1 MRINNKIYSAVDG
14 HIPFLTYH
22 PTMNLS
28 EICELSRWH
37 TNKQTHEGENITS
50 FADVITDKQWP

>member
-28 EICELSRWH
+28 EICELSR
-37 TNKQTHEGENITS
+37 
-50 FADVITDKQWP
+50 

>member
-14 HIPFLTYH
+14 HIVHIPFLTYH

-28 EICELSRWH
+28 EICELSR
-37 TNKQTHEGENITS
+37 
-50 FADVITDKQWP
+50 